1 MRNPATAR
9 PHLELWNSCWS
20 ALQALRP
27 AFSRHDTFLWFAT
40 AVVGMM
46 VRSDLLGLTSIIRAL
61 NLEPKFYH
69 PLRRHFHSSA
79 VKLDQLAV
87 LWSRTVLRLFSK
99 PVCFNGRLV
108 LIGDGIKVPKRG
120 KQMPGVK
127 LLHQQSNCSTKPE
140 YIMGHSLQAVAL
152 LVHAASTCFAVP
164 LTMRIHEGLVWSN
177 RDKRSLLDKML
188 DLLKILAIDHPFYF
202 VADAY
207 YAAGKIVK
215 GLLKQG
221 NHLVTRVKS
230 NAVAYL
236 SAEPA
241 KGPRKRGRPKVYGK
255 KIKVNSLLRDVN
267 SMEQAAANLYGER
280 GVKIRY
286 RMRDLMW
293 RPAGQLVRFVAVIH
307 PTRGKILL
315 MSTDLTLGALDIIAI
330 YGFRFKIEHMF
341 RQALRQLGSLLY
353 HFWMM
358 EMTPL
363 RYRNGDQYLH
373 RKTERYRKQ
382 VRTKIH
388 AYHAFIQIGV
398 NRARHA
404 SISFGRI

>member
-127 LLHQQSNCSTKPE
+127 LLHPASAIQ
-140 YIMGHSLQAVAL
+140 LQYEAR
-152 LVHAASTCFAVP
+152 VHHGSQ
-164 LTMRIHEGLVWSN
+164 
-177 RDKRSLLDKML
+177 
-188 DLLKILAIDHPFYF
+188 LAGRGATGACGVNLFC
-202 VADAY
+202 
-207 YAAGKIVK
+207 G
-215 GLLKQG
+215 
-221 NHLVTRVKS
+221 
-230 NAVAYL
+230 
-236 SAEPA
+236 PA
-241 KGPRKRGRPKVYGK
+241 
-255 KIKVNSLLRDVN
+255 
-267 SMEQAAANLYGER
+267 
-280 GVKIRY
+280 
-286 RMRDLMW
+286 
-293 RPAGQLVRFVAVIH
+293 H
-307 PTRGKILL
+307 
-315 MSTDLTLGALDIIAI
+315 
-330 YGFRFKIEHMF
+330 
-341 RQALRQLGSLLY
+341 
-353 HFWMM
+353 
-358 EMTPL
+358 
-363 RYRNGDQYLH
+363 
-373 RKTERYRKQ
+373 
-382 VRTKIH
+382 H
-388 AYHAFIQIGV
+388 AY
-398 NRARHA
+398 
-404 SISFGRI
+404 S